1 MLNNFSFPSSP
12 SVTLSSLFDGEGVHA
27 FLSPSPFFPKT
38 NIWHCIFCESRVAAM
53 WTRSAVARAGW
64 VSARNGIKF
73 TSRTLNATP
82 CPGTFFN
89 ISQKKIIISI
99 GKKKK
104 FLGTHSAHSSDSEIP
119 HTQHYISTYNRNMEQ
134 YQERVHFL
142 SKLADNAFR
151 RNSFPTCHF
160 IYLAHKKLVS
170 VDGNAFLS

>member
-12 SVTLSSLFDGEGVHA
+12 SVTLSSLFDREGVHA

-99 GKKKK
+99 GKKKSFSALTQLIHLTVR
-104 FLGTHSAHSSDSEIP
+104 FLIPSITFQLITEIWNN
-119 HTQHYISTYNRNMEQ
+119 IRNACI
-134 YQERVHFL
+134 FL